1 MSYSRKKQPEQV
13 QRALLECAAKI
24 AADQGVSGVTVQAV
38 ADSAGVTKGGLF
50 HHFPSKQA
58 LLDGMVD
65 ALLEKLDAEIDAYI
79 AQDLNPY
86 GSFTRA
92 YVKSVFV
99 GKAFGFETP
108 WSTLFV
114 AVIGD
119 SVLRRRWAEWF
130 QERLERHRTT
140 DDDLNLHVVRLAADG
155 AWLSYVTD
163 DSKAGGPALDTLRE
177 HLLTLT
183 VTPRRNEI

>member
-1 MSYSRKKQPEQV
+1 MNYNRKKQPEQV

-24 AADQGVSGVTVQAV
+24 AADHGVAAVTVKAV
-38 ADSAGVTKGGLF
+38 ADNAGVTKGGLF

-65 ALLEKLDAEIDAYI
+65 ALLEKLDAEIDTSI
-79 AQDLNPY
+79 AEDPVPY

-108 WSTLFV
+108 WSTLFM
-114 AVIGD
+114 AVISD
-119 SVLRRRWAEWF
+119 SALRSRWVEWF
-130 QERLERHRTT
+130 GGRLERHGAT
-140 DDDLNLHVVRLAADG
+140 DGDQTLNVVRLAADG
-155 AWLSYVTD
+155 AWLSYVTA
-163 DSKAGGPALDTLRE
+163 DSRAAQLELETLRE
-177 HLLTLT
+177 HLLALT
-183 VTPRRNEI
+183 QKLR

>member
-1 MSYSRKKQPEQV
+1 MGYNRKKQPEQV

-24 AADQGVSGVTVQAV
+24 AADQGISGVTVQAV

-65 ALLEKLDAEIDAYI
+65 ALLEKLDVEIDSSI
-79 AQDLNPY
+79 AEDSVPH

-108 WSTLFV
+108 WSTLFM
-114 AVIGD
+114 AVISD
-119 SVLRRRWAEWF
+119 PILRSRWAEWF
-130 QERLERHRTT
+130 GKRLERHKAT
-140 DDDLNLHVVRLAADG
+140 DDDETLHVVRLAADG
-155 AWLSYVTD
+155 AWLSYVTAD
-163 DSKAGGPALDTLRE
+163 AGTAELELDRLKE
-177 HLLTLT
+177 HLLALT
-183 VTPRRNEI
+183 QKGL

>member
-24 AADQGVSGVTVQAV
+24 AADQGISGVTVQAV

-65 ALLEKLDAEIDAYI
+65 ALLEKLDAEIDSSI
-79 AQDLNPY
+79 AEDPVPY

-119 SVLRRRWAEWF
+119 SVLRRRWGEWF
-130 QERLERHRTT
+130 GERLERHKAT
-140 DDDLNLHVVRLAADG
+140 DDDLTLHVVRLAADG
-155 AWLSYVTD
+155 AWLSYVTA
-163 DSKAGGPALDTLRE
+163 DSKVGGLELDALRA
-177 HLLTLT
+177 HLLSLT
-183 VTPRRNEI
+183 VKPR